1 MKVIVFWIS
10 LEDKFYLTEWPVNV
24 IFLLQSLSNLAALR
38 IVFKLAFISRAL
50 IALWYDNIVKYTEAM
65 EMPLEFIFKG
75 ELRRENLDKIIDI
88 LGRQS

>member
-1 MKVIVFWIS
+1 
-10 LEDKFYLTEWPVNV
+10 
-24 IFLLQSLSNLAALR
+24 LQSLSNLAALR
-38 IVFKLAFISRAL
+38 VVFKLLAFISGAL
-50 IALWYDNIVKYTEAM
+50 YNDIYDNIVKYTEAM

>member
-65 EMPLEFIFKG
+65 AMPLEFISRVTTKK
-75 ELRRENLDKIIDI
+75 RKPW
-88 LGRQS
+88 